1 MPLDTLTD
9 PAIRV
14 TGPVEGRAGEI
25 LTPEALAFVAD
36 LHRRFDARRLALLAE
51 RDVRQK
57 RFDAGETPDFRADT
71 AAHPRRATGG
81 SGTIPAELLD
91 RRVEITG
98 PVDRKM
104 VINALNSGAKVFMAD
119 FEDAT
124 SPTWTNQVEGQVNL
138 KDLWAGSLSFDDPK
152 SGKAYRL
159 KDQRAVLKVRPR
171 GWHLP
176 ERHMTVDGK
185 PVSGALFDFGLYAFH
200 NAQAAISG
208 RVGPV
213 VLPAQAGDHGGG
225 GPVGRRVPPRRR
237 TGWACR
243 WGPSRPPC

>member
-1 MPLDTLTD
+1 MPLDNITA
-9 PAIRV
+9 AIRF

-51 RDVRQK
+51 RDTRQK
-57 RFDAGETPDFRADT
+57 RFDAGETPDFRPDT
-71 AAHPRRATGG
+71 AHIRDGDWTVAP
-81 SGTIPAELLD
+81 IPDELKD

-138 KDLWAGSLSFDDPK
+138 KDLWAGTLSFDDPK

-176 ERHMTVDGK
+176 ERHMTVDGA
-185 PVSGALFDFGLYAFH
+185 PVAGALFDFGLYAFH
-200 NAQAAISG
+200 NAKAAALAASSFLTGICAAM
-208 RVGPV
+208 P
-213 VLPAQAGDHGGG
+213 PMANA
-225 GPVGRRVPPRRR
+225 PRRWQASISFR
-237 TGWACR
+237 E
-243 WGPSRPPC
+243 

>member
-1 MPLDTLTD
+1 MNMPLDNLT

-51 RDVRQK
+51 REARQK

-71 AAHPRRATGG
+71 APIRDGDWRVAP
-81 SGTIPAELLD
+81 IPAELLD

-104 VINALNSGAKVFMAD
+104 VITALNSGAKVFMAD

-124 SPTWTNQVEGQVNL
+124 SPTWDTQVEGQVYL
-138 KDLWAGSLSFDDPK
+138 KDLWAGTRSFDDPK

-159 KDQRAVLKVRPR
+159 KA
-171 GWHLP
+171 
-176 ERHMTVDGK
+176 
-185 PVSGALFDFGLYAFH
+185 GA
-200 NAQAAISG
+200 
-208 RVGPV
+208 R
-213 VLPAQAGDHGGG
+213 
-225 GPVGRRVPPRRR
+225 
-237 TGWACR
+237 C
-243 WGPSRPPC
+243 